1 MIELFVDENTP
12 QEIWDAAFDVM
23 RSCGGQP
30 AFYNPKVL
38 LGGLKEKLNIADDD
52 IKGFCGGG
60 CTESMIAGMSNVGSL
75 DAGINLLLI
84 FENVMYNYLPK
95 ATCFEDFY
103 DKYIDEVQRVAENIM
118 QKISLSQEERAKF
131 NPLPMRSFL
140 IDDCIDNKTEYNNG
154 GARYKWSIIN
164 FAGLINVVD
173 AMLTVKDFI
182 FDSKSVDAYEFLNKL
197 KDNDEEFLGKC
208 RKTKLCFGIDEEY
221 ANALVQKLSHDV
233 FSMLDN
239 KTPYLGEKFLPASIQ
254 FMSQVA
260 AGKAIGATPDG
271 RRAGEPLCDSLGA
284 IFGKDT
290 KGPTALLK
298 SVTSIDL
305 KKAIGVPVLSFN
317 IDESWSN
324 DVLKYLI
331 LSYMEMGGIQM
342 QITCISEKM
351 LREAYENP
359 DIHRNIVVRVG

>member
-1 MIELFVDENTP
+1 
-12 QEIWDAAFDVM
+12 
-23 RSCGGQP
+23 
-30 AFYNPKVL
+30 
-38 LGGLKEKLNIADDD
+38 
-52 IKGFCGGG
+52 
-60 CTESMIAGMSNVGSL
+60 
-75 DAGINLLLI
+75 
-84 FENVMYNYLPK
+84 
-95 ATCFEDFY
+95 
-103 DKYIDEVQRVAENIM
+103 
-118 QKISLSQEERAKF
+118 
-131 NPLPMRSFL
+131 
-140 IDDCIDNKTEYNNG
+140 
-154 GARYKWSIIN
+154 
-164 FAGLINVVD
+164 
-173 AMLTVKDFI
+173 MLTVKDFI

-197 KDNDEEFLGKC
+197 KDNDEEFLSKC
-208 RKTKLCFGIDEEY
+208 RKTKLCFGKDEEY
-221 ANALVQKLSHDV
+221 ANVFVRKLSHDV

-239 KTPYLGEKFLPASIQ
+239 QTPYLGGKFIPASIQ
-254 FMSQVA
+254 FMSQVL

-305 KKAIGVPVLSFN
+305 KKAIGVPVLNFN

-359 DIHRNIVVRVG
+359 DIHRNVVVRVGGYSEYFYRLTDDLKKMILARTIQKI